1 MRQTYSMETVVREYK
16 ETNGYEKVVFELTP
30 LEGPV
35 DLSRLARLSVK
46 MRLLAEIDEMEY
58 RMTLKS

>member
-1 MRQTYSMETVVREYK
+1 METVVREYK